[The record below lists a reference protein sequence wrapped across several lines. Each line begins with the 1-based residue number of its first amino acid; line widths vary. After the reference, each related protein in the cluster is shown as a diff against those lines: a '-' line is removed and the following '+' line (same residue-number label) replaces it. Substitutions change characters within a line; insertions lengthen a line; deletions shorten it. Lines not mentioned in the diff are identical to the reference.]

1 MPNGLEFS
9 ISQRPDFAM
18 VEVILQQ
25 GQKVYAE
32 PSAMASMDSTVTLKA
47 GFKGG
52 FGKTLGR
59 ALGGESLIMNTY
71 TASRGLGRIAFASGQ
86 PGDVVHY
93 ALDCTTLMLQ
103 RGAFMA
109 HGDGVELAGKWQG
122 AKGFFSG
129 EGLVLLKASGSGDLF
144 FGSYGAILGI
154 DVTDSYIVDSGYVVA
169 FEDTLEYSVSALPG
183 LRLGSKIK
191 TFFFGGEGL
200 VCRFKGQGRVWIQT
214 RHVHSFMSW
223 VNPYRPR
230 GRN

>member
-109 HGDGVELAGKWQG
+109 HGL
-122 AKGFFSG
+122 S
-129 EGLVLLKASGSGDLF
+129 L
-144 FGSYGAILGI
+144 IHI
-154 DVTDSYIVDSGYVVA
+154 
-169 FEDTLEYSVSALPG
+169 
-183 LRLGSKIK
+183 
-191 TFFFGGEGL
+191 
-200 VCRFKGQGRVWIQT
+200 
-214 RHVHSFMSW
+214 
-223 VNPYRPR
+223 
-230 GRN
+230 